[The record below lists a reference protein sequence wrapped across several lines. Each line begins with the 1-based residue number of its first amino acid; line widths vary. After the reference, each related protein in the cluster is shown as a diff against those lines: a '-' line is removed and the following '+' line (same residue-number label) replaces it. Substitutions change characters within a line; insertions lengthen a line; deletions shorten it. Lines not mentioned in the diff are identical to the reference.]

1 MDESEA
7 KSQEIDHP
15 ETESNSDHSSAVK
28 DLLARTG
35 YKLETFP
42 SSRVY
47 GGPPPDFTG
56 DEPKEECQVLQ
67 RNHCLCQEFLI
78 RVKQN
83 IQSKYSDKDFR

>member
-7 KSQEIDHP
+7 KSQEMDNP
-15 ETESNSDHSSAVK
+15 ETETNSDHSSAVK
-28 DLLARTG
+28 ELLSRTG

-67 RNHCLCQEFLI
+67 KMTVLFVLTL
-78 RVKQN
+78 
-83 IQSKYSDKDFR
+83 SGFSDVLFQTDSYYGK